1 MQRAAETPLLP
12 AAPEVTPPLLLALV
26 EVGGEASAAPER
38 STCGPLKVQSVAL
51 PPVVVAAV
59 KGPAD
64 SLAVDATEISSTP
77 ETIS

>member
-1 MQRAAETPLLP
+1 
-12 AAPEVTPPLLLALV
+12 VTPPLLALV

-51 PPVVVAAV
+51 PPVVVVVVVV